1 MNNRLTK
8 NFLANVHSNPYQI
21 AICDSQQSYTY
32 QQLYDL
38 AKKNSQILKNI
49 YRNSPGR
56 NVLMLIADR
65 SLHTVIWMISSILA
79 GIPFLNVNEKY
90 PESYLLKTLAEI
102 DPKAYIM
109 TGKSNFHS
117 SLLNGNRVIN
127 KKKITLYSYPQLEL
141 MESSVEGG
149 GPVYMV
155 RTSGT
160 TGNPKTSIILHSCL
174 ENYTKAIKRY
184 HELKKTNHVCLSH
197 LEPNFDIFIKEILL
211 PLQFGATVYLAN
223 ETEKNDPFLF
233 ASLINRL
240 RPHWLNI
247 TFSFYENISDLLKTN
262 VIRHLIF
269 VGEKV
274 NNITSSLF
282 EIACHAWNEYGPSEC
297 TLGFTL
303 KKLEKKFINTAPSIG
318 KALLNNKVYVLD
330 INENKELPFNQTGE
344 FVLTGKNLGAGY
356 LLEDEEKKFATRLIT
371 LNNGTT
377 LTCYSYRSGDLGYKD
392 ENNNLHYISRLGSLI
407 KIRGQ
412 FVDLQALAR
421 EIQTLPFI
429 KSARVEY
436 CNFIGEYYSILAY
449 VILKEN
455 KLDSPEKLIRE
466 FLKNHHLQYEIPDY
480 IIPISSWPT
489 NLNGKINRLALREI
503 AKTHFLT

>member
-1 MNNRLTK
+1 M
-8 NFLANVHSNPYQI
+8 HSNPYQI

-38 AKKNSQILKNI
+38 AKKNSQSLKNI
-49 YRNSPGR
+49 FPNFPGR
-56 NVLMLIADR
+56 NVLMIIADR
-65 SLHTVIWMISSILA
+65 SLDTVVWMISSILA

-90 PESYLLKTLAEI
+90 PESYILKTIAEI
-102 DPKAYIM
+102 DPKAYVM
-109 TGKSNFHS
+109 TGKRNFHS
-117 SLLNGNRVIN
+117 SLLDGNRVID
-127 KKKITLYSYPQLEL
+127 KKKITLYSTPQLPSIEPF
-141 MESSVEGG
+141 VDDD
-149 GPVYMV
+149 GPIYMV

-174 ENYTKAIKRY
+174 ENYTKAIKSY
-184 HELKKTNHVCLSH
+184 HELTKIKHVCLSH

-240 RPHWLNI
+240 KPHWLNI
-247 TFSFYENISDLLKTN
+247 TFSLYENIRELLKPK
-262 VIRHLIF
+262 VVRHLIF

-274 NNITSSLF
+274 NNITPSLF
-282 EIACHAWNEYGPSEC
+282 EIASNAWNEYGPSEC

-303 KKLEKKFINTAPSIG
+303 KKLEKKCINTAPSIG
-318 KALLNNKVYVLD
+318 KALLNNNVYVLD
-330 INENKELPFNQTGE
+330 SNENKELPFNQPGE
-344 FVLTGKNLGAGY
+344 LVLTGKNLGAGY
-356 LLEDEEKKFATRLIT
+356 LLEDEEKRFATRSIT
-371 LNNGTT
+371 LNNGMT

-392 ENNNLHYISRLGSLI
+392 ENNDLHYISRLGSLI

-429 KSARVEY
+429 KSVRVEY

-466 FLKNHHLQYEIPDY
+466 FLKANHLQYEIPDY

-489 NLNGKINRLALREI
+489 NMNGKINQFALREI
-503 AKTHFLT
+503 AKTHFSIVRGNL